1 MFIIKQATLLL
12 LNDNEEVFKRIP
24 PQKMTELYET
34 QELRAAFQ
42 IQGTIL
48 AQDYMK
54 DFEKAQYVAVS
65 IIDSQ
70 EYHVFALNSWK
81 LSNDHKITFSGI
93 DEPHYELDADGFI
106 QDRRFKMNDFSKV
119 IQPIFEGSRWT
130 IRSIPQDQIPVGTIN
145 FYFESRLAALKQVLE
160 QFDVDVAFS
169 YEISGNKIKNR
180 YVDFYTEQ
188 GRDTGK
194 RFAYG
199 SNALSIIKE
208 TATTD
213 LYTAI
218 VPRGDGL
225 QKFDENGQATGGY
238 SRKINIKD
246 IEWKKSDGHPVDKP
260 KGQYYIEIP
269 ERTAV
274 FGLPNGH
281 PKVLIKDYDGI
292 KETDALI
299 RQAYLDLLDISRPKI
314 QFSTQIINL
323 GNASLG
329 DAVTIV
335 MPKYKIQYKT
345 RIFKLKIDL
354 LTNTRS
360 VAEFGDYVVKTAGQR
375 AYEAWLKSKRNQDNQ
390 DEINAGINDVID
402 TNKKEQDKWN
412 EGQENWNEVQNDW
425 NEQQNK
431 INETIKKKQDEI
443 AKDIEDTRK
452 EIGDYIKGQ
461 DQLGEIIFTGKD
473 MLPTRGNIYN
483 IIARSLING
492 QQGELIFNSNG
503 LGWYGADGTVKMGI
517 TNDGRVIADSIR
529 SNLIEGLTIKGGT
542 IDGGRIVGAQ
552 FESVSNNQFMV
563 ANNSALV
570 FGQGNDKSN
579 PFTMINGYGIDY
591 YDNVGGSGGST
602 NAQKGSLIASI
613 NQLIGQNLNGHVLGN
628 SIGIMAAAD
637 HIFSL
642 GATERTGMGSGR
654 FNAFITISGGGGALS
669 AGRSNTGYD
678 NRGVYIEDATNFYLE
693 DHRNHNAYLIASAYD
708 TGLVL
713 NKKYVIMDDLGD

>member
-12 LNDNEEVFKRIP
+12 LNNNEEVFKRIP
-24 PQKMTELYET
+24 PQKMIELYET

-169 YEISGNKIKNR
+169 YEISGNKITNR

-246 IEWKKSDGHPVDKP
+246 IEWKKLDGHPVDKP

-314 QFSTQIINL
+314 QFSTQITNL

-402 TNKKEQDKWN
+402 NNKE
-412 EGQENWNEVQNDW
+412 
-425 NEQQNK
+425 EQQLWNQQQEDVNK
-431 INETIKKKQDEI
+431 QI
-443 AKDIEDTRK
+443 AAWKDKISKDVEDARK

-483 IIARSLING
+483 IVARSLING

-503 LGWYGADGTVKMGI
+503 LGWYGADGKVKMGI
-517 TNDGRVIADSIR
+517 TNDGRVIADEIYGNKIETLTINTAYLNGGLINGVKFKSVSGDRYMTIDSGQMLFGRGQEGDTPLMNLSGYGMNFYDAVGGFDQLGNEVGKKGDMIGGFRLVRGRNYITRQLGSSITLAAAP
-529 SNLIEGLTIKGGT
+529 NHLIGLGVTDATGDDIGTTTNYITISPGGEGLTESPSSNYGGYGNAGVYLESGT
-542 IDGGRIVGAQ
+542 ELYIMNSRNQEAYHIG
-552 FESVSNNQFMV
+552 SVS
-563 ANNSALV
+563 
-570 FGQGNDKSN
+570 
-579 PFTMINGYGIDY
+579 
-591 YDNVGGSGGST
+591 DNHLTLDSKHV
-602 NAQKGSLIASI
+602 SLEEI
-613 NQLIGQNLNGHVLGN
+613 
-628 SIGIMAAAD
+628 
-637 HIFSL
+637 
-642 GATERTGMGSGR
+642 
-654 FNAFITISGGGGALS
+654 
-669 AGRSNTGYD
+669 
-678 NRGVYIEDATNFYLE
+678 
-693 DHRNHNAYLIASAYD
+693 
-708 TGLVL
+708 
-713 NKKYVIMDDLGD
+713 

>member
-12 LNDNEEVFKRIP
+12 LNDNEKVFKRIP

-119 IQPIFEGSRWT
+119 IQPIFEGSRWI

-145 FYFESRLAALKQVLE
+145 FYFESRLAALKEVLE

-218 VPRGDGL
+218 VPRGDGI

-269 ERTAV
+269 ERTAI

-292 KETDALI
+292 KETDDLI
-299 RQAYLDLLDISRPKI
+299 RQAYIDLLDISRPKI
-314 QFSTQIINL
+314 QFSTQITNL

-402 TNKKEQDKWN
+402 NNKE
-412 EGQENWNEVQNDW
+412 
-425 NEQQNK
+425 EQQLWNQQQEDVNK
-431 INETIKKKQDEI
+431 QI
-443 AKDIEDTRK
+443 AAWKDKISKDVEDARK

-483 IIARSLING
+483 IVARSLING

-503 LGWYGADGTVKMGI
+503 LGWYGADGKVKMGI
-517 TNDGRVIADSIR
+517 TNDGRVIADEIYGNKIETLTINTAYLNGGLINGVKFKSVSGDRYMTIDSGQMLFGRGQEGDTPLMNLSGYGMNFYDAVGGFDQLGNEVGKKGDMIGGFRLVRGRNYITRQLGSSITLAAAP
-529 SNLIEGLTIKGGT
+529 NHLIGLGVTDATGDGIGTTTNYITISPGGEGLTESPSSNYGGYGNAGVYLESGT
-542 IDGGRIVGAQ
+542 ELYIMNSRNQEAYHIG
-552 FESVSNNQFMV
+552 SVSDDHLTLDSKHV
-563 ANNSALV
+563 
-570 FGQGNDKSN
+570 
-579 PFTMINGYGIDY
+579 
-591 YDNVGGSGGST
+591 
-602 NAQKGSLIASI
+602 SLEEI
-613 NQLIGQNLNGHVLGN
+613 
-628 SIGIMAAAD
+628 
-637 HIFSL
+637 
-642 GATERTGMGSGR
+642 
-654 FNAFITISGGGGALS
+654 
-669 AGRSNTGYD
+669 
-678 NRGVYIEDATNFYLE
+678 
-693 DHRNHNAYLIASAYD
+693 
-708 TGLVL
+708 
-713 NKKYVIMDDLGD
+713 

>member
-1 MFIIKQATLLL
+1 MFIIKQTTLLL
-12 LNDNEEVFKRIP
+12 LNNNEEVFKRIP
-24 PQKMTELYET
+24 PQKMIELYET

-169 YEISGNKIKNR
+169 YEISGNKITNR

-269 ERTAV
+269 ERTAI

-402 TNKKEQDKWN
+402 NNKE
-412 EGQENWNEVQNDW
+412 
-425 NEQQNK
+425 EQQLWNQQQEDVNK
-431 INETIKKKQDEI
+431 QI
-443 AKDIEDTRK
+443 AAWKDKISKDVEDARK

-517 TNDGRVIADSIR
+517 TNDGRVIADEIYGNKIETLTINTAYLNGGLINGVKFKSVSGDRYMTIDSGQMLFGRGQEGDTPLMNLSGYGMNFYDAVGGFDQLGNEVGKKGDMIGGFRLVRGRNYITRQLGSSITLAAAP
-529 SNLIEGLTIKGGT
+529 NHLIGLGVTDATGDDIGTTTNYITISPGGEGLTESPSSNYGGYGNAGVYLESGT
-542 IDGGRIVGAQ
+542 ELYIMNSRNQEAYHIG
-552 FESVSNNQFMV
+552 SVS
-563 ANNSALV
+563 
-570 FGQGNDKSN
+570 
-579 PFTMINGYGIDY
+579 
-591 YDNVGGSGGST
+591 DNHLTLDSKHV
-602 NAQKGSLIASI
+602 SLEEI
-613 NQLIGQNLNGHVLGN
+613 
-628 SIGIMAAAD
+628 
-637 HIFSL
+637 
-642 GATERTGMGSGR
+642 
-654 FNAFITISGGGGALS
+654 
-669 AGRSNTGYD
+669 
-678 NRGVYIEDATNFYLE
+678 
-693 DHRNHNAYLIASAYD
+693 
-708 TGLVL
+708 
-713 NKKYVIMDDLGD
+713 

>member
-12 LNDNEEVFKRIP
+12 LNNNEEVFKRIP
-24 PQKMTELYET
+24 PQKMIELYET

-93 DEPHYELDADGFI
+93 DEPHYELDADSFI
-106 QDRRFKMNDFSKV
+106 QDRRFVMNDFSKV

-145 FYFESRLAALKQVLE
+145 FYFESRLAALKEVLE

-169 YEISGNKIKNR
+169 YEISGNKITNR

-218 VPRGDGL
+218 VPRGDGI
-225 QKFDENGQATGGY
+225 QKLDENGQATGGY

-269 ERTAV
+269 ERTAI

-292 KETDALI
+292 KETDDLI
-299 RQAYLDLLDISRPKI
+299 RQAYIDLLDISRPKI
-314 QFSTQIINL
+314 QFSTQITNL

-402 TNKKEQDKWN
+402 NNKE
-412 EGQENWNEVQNDW
+412 
-425 NEQQNK
+425 EQQLWNQQQEDVNK
-431 INETIKKKQDEI
+431 QI
-443 AKDIEDTRK
+443 AAWKDKISKDVEDARK

-483 IIARSLING
+483 IVARSLING

-503 LGWYGADGTVKMGI
+503 LGWYGADGKVKMGI
-517 TNDGRVIADSIR
+517 TNDGRVIADEIYGNKIETLTINTAYLNGGLINGVKFKSVSGDRYMTIDSGQMLFGRGQEGDTPLMNLSGYGMNFYDAVGGFDQLGNEVGKKGDMIGGFRLVRGRNYITRQLGSSITLAAAP
-529 SNLIEGLTIKGGT
+529 NHLIGLGVTDATGDGIGTTTNYITISPGGEGLTESPSSNYGGYGNAGVYLESGT
-542 IDGGRIVGAQ
+542 ELYIMNSRNQEAYHIG
-552 FESVSNNQFMV
+552 SVSDDHLTLDSKHV
-563 ANNSALV
+563 
-570 FGQGNDKSN
+570 
-579 PFTMINGYGIDY
+579 
-591 YDNVGGSGGST
+591 
-602 NAQKGSLIASI
+602 SLEEI
-613 NQLIGQNLNGHVLGN
+613 
-628 SIGIMAAAD
+628 
-637 HIFSL
+637 
-642 GATERTGMGSGR
+642 
-654 FNAFITISGGGGALS
+654 
-669 AGRSNTGYD
+669 
-678 NRGVYIEDATNFYLE
+678 
-693 DHRNHNAYLIASAYD
+693 
-708 TGLVL
+708 
-713 NKKYVIMDDLGD
+713 

>member
-12 LNDNEEVFKRIP
+12 LNNNEEVFKRIP

-119 IQPIFEGSRWT
+119 IQPIFEGSRWI

-145 FYFESRLAALKQVLE
+145 FYFESRLAALKEVLE

-169 YEISGNKIKNR
+169 YEISGNKITNR

-269 ERTAV
+269 ERTAI

-292 KETDALI
+292 KETDDLI

-314 QFSTQIINL
+314 QFSTQITNL

-402 TNKKEQDKWN
+402 NNKE
-412 EGQENWNEVQNDW
+412 
-425 NEQQNK
+425 EQQLWNQQQEDVNK
-431 INETIKKKQDEI
+431 QI
-443 AKDIEDTRK
+443 AAWKDKISKDVEDARK

-483 IIARSLING
+483 IVARSLING

-503 LGWYGADGTVKMGI
+503 LGWYGADGKVKMGI
-517 TNDGRVIADSIR
+517 TNDGRVIADEIYGNKIETLTINTAYLNGGLINGVKFKSVSGDRYMTIDSGQMLFGRGQEGDTPLMNLSGYGMNFYDAVGGFDQLGNEVGKKGDMIGGFRLVRGRNYITRQLGSSITLAAAP
-529 SNLIEGLTIKGGT
+529 NHLIGLGVTDATGDDIGTTTNYITISPGGEGLTESPSSNYGGYGNAGVYLESGT
-542 IDGGRIVGAQ
+542 ELYIMNSRNQEAYHIG
-552 FESVSNNQFMV
+552 SVSDDHLTLDSKHV
-563 ANNSALV
+563 
-570 FGQGNDKSN
+570 
-579 PFTMINGYGIDY
+579 
-591 YDNVGGSGGST
+591 
-602 NAQKGSLIASI
+602 SLEEI
-613 NQLIGQNLNGHVLGN
+613 
-628 SIGIMAAAD
+628 
-637 HIFSL
+637 
-642 GATERTGMGSGR
+642 
-654 FNAFITISGGGGALS
+654 
-669 AGRSNTGYD
+669 
-678 NRGVYIEDATNFYLE
+678 
-693 DHRNHNAYLIASAYD
+693 
-708 TGLVL
+708 
-713 NKKYVIMDDLGD
+713 

>member
-12 LNDNEEVFKRIP
+12 LNNNEEVFKRIP

-119 IQPIFEGSRWT
+119 IQPIFEGSRWI

-269 ERTAV
+269 ERTAI

-402 TNKKEQDKWN
+402 NNKE
-412 EGQENWNEVQNDW
+412 
-425 NEQQNK
+425 EQQLWNQQQEDVNK
-431 INETIKKKQDEI
+431 QI
-443 AKDIEDTRK
+443 AAWKDKISKDVEDARK

-483 IIARSLING
+483 IVARSLING

-503 LGWYGADGTVKMGI
+503 LGWYGADGKVKMGI
-517 TNDGRVIADSIR
+517 TNDGRVIADAIYGNKIETLTINTAYLNGGLINGVKFKSVSGDRYMTIDSGQMLFGRGQEGDTPLMNLSGYGMNFYDAVGGFDQLGNEVGKKGDMIGGFRLVRGRNYITRQLGSSITLAAAP
-529 SNLIEGLTIKGGT
+529 NHLIGLGVTDATGDDIGTTTNYITISPGGEGLTESPSSNYGGYGNAGVYLESGT
-542 IDGGRIVGAQ
+542 ELYIMNSRNQEAYHIG
-552 FESVSNNQFMV
+552 SVS
-563 ANNSALV
+563 
-570 FGQGNDKSN
+570 
-579 PFTMINGYGIDY
+579 
-591 YDNVGGSGGST
+591 DNHLTLDSKHV
-602 NAQKGSLIASI
+602 SLEEI
-613 NQLIGQNLNGHVLGN
+613 
-628 SIGIMAAAD
+628 
-637 HIFSL
+637 
-642 GATERTGMGSGR
+642 
-654 FNAFITISGGGGALS
+654 
-669 AGRSNTGYD
+669 
-678 NRGVYIEDATNFYLE
+678 
-693 DHRNHNAYLIASAYD
+693 
-708 TGLVL
+708 
-713 NKKYVIMDDLGD
+713 

>member
-199 SNALSIIKE
+199 SNVLSIIKE

-269 ERTAV
+269 ERTAL

-402 TNKKEQDKWN
+402 NNKE
-412 EGQENWNEVQNDW
+412 
-425 NEQQNK
+425 EQQLWNQQQEDVNK
-431 INETIKKKQDEI
+431 QI
-443 AKDIEDTRK
+443 AAWKDKISKDVEDARK

-483 IIARSLING
+483 IVARSLING

-503 LGWYGADGTVKMGI
+503 LGWYGADGKVKMGI
-517 TNDGRVIADSIR
+517 TNDGRVIADEIYGNKIETLTINTAYLNGGLINGVKFKSVSGDRYMTIDSGQMLFGRGQEGDTPLMNLSGYGMNFYDAVGGFDQLGNEVGKKGDMIGGFRLVRGRNYITRQLGSSITLAAAP
-529 SNLIEGLTIKGGT
+529 NHLIGLGVTDATGDGIGTTTNYITISPGGEGLTESPSSNYGGYGNAGVYLESGT
-542 IDGGRIVGAQ
+542 ELYIMNSRNQEAYHIG
-552 FESVSNNQFMV
+552 SVSDDHLTLDSKHV
-563 ANNSALV
+563 
-570 FGQGNDKSN
+570 
-579 PFTMINGYGIDY
+579 
-591 YDNVGGSGGST
+591 
-602 NAQKGSLIASI
+602 SLEEI
-613 NQLIGQNLNGHVLGN
+613 
-628 SIGIMAAAD
+628 
-637 HIFSL
+637 
-642 GATERTGMGSGR
+642 
-654 FNAFITISGGGGALS
+654 
-669 AGRSNTGYD
+669 
-678 NRGVYIEDATNFYLE
+678 
-693 DHRNHNAYLIASAYD
+693 
-708 TGLVL
+708 
-713 NKKYVIMDDLGD
+713 

>member
-81 LSNDHKITFSGI
+81 LSNDHKITFSGV

-314 QFSTQIINL
+314 QFSTQITNL

-402 TNKKEQDKWN
+402 NNKE
-412 EGQENWNEVQNDW
+412 
-425 NEQQNK
+425 EQQLWNQQQEDVNK
-431 INETIKKKQDEI
+431 QI
-443 AKDIEDTRK
+443 AAWKDKISKDVEDARK

-483 IIARSLING
+483 IVARSLING

-503 LGWYGADGTVKMGI
+503 LGWYGADGKVKMGI
-517 TNDGRVIADSIR
+517 TNDGRVIADEIYGNKIETLTINTAYLNGGLINGVKFKSVSGDRYMTIDSGQMLFGRGQEGDTPLMNLSGYGMNFYDDVGGFDQLGNEVGKKGDMIGGFRLVRGRNYITRQLGSSITLAAAP
-529 SNLIEGLTIKGGT
+529 NHLIGLGVTDATGDDIGTTTNYITISPGGEGLTESPSSNYGGYGNAGVYLESGT
-542 IDGGRIVGAQ
+542 ELYIMNSRNQEAYHIG
-552 FESVSNNQFMV
+552 SVS
-563 ANNSALV
+563 
-570 FGQGNDKSN
+570 
-579 PFTMINGYGIDY
+579 
-591 YDNVGGSGGST
+591 DNHLTLDSKHV
-602 NAQKGSLIASI
+602 SLEEI
-613 NQLIGQNLNGHVLGN
+613 
-628 SIGIMAAAD
+628 
-637 HIFSL
+637 
-642 GATERTGMGSGR
+642 
-654 FNAFITISGGGGALS
+654 
-669 AGRSNTGYD
+669 
-678 NRGVYIEDATNFYLE
+678 
-693 DHRNHNAYLIASAYD
+693 
-708 TGLVL
+708 
-713 NKKYVIMDDLGD
+713 

>member
-12 LNDNEEVFKRIP
+12 LNNNEEVFKRIP

-119 IQPIFEGSRWT
+119 IQPIFEGSRWI

-169 YEISGNKIKNR
+169 YEISGNKITNR
-180 YVDFYTEQ
+180 YVDFYAEQ

-269 ERTAV
+269 ERTAI

-292 KETDALI
+292 KETDDLI

-402 TNKKEQDKWN
+402 NNKE
-412 EGQENWNEVQNDW
+412 
-425 NEQQNK
+425 EQQLWNQQQEDVNK
-431 INETIKKKQDEI
+431 QI
-443 AKDIEDTRK
+443 AAWKDKISKDVEDARK

-483 IIARSLING
+483 IVARSLING

-503 LGWYGADGTVKMGI
+503 LGWYGADGKVKMGI
-517 TNDGRVIADSIR
+517 TNDGRVIADEIYGNKIETLTINTAYLNGGLINGVKFKSVSGDRYMTIDSGQMLFGRGQEGDTPLMNLSGYGMNFYDAVGGFDQLGNEVGKKGDMIGGFRLVRGRNYITRQLGSSITLAAAP
-529 SNLIEGLTIKGGT
+529 NHLIGLGVTDATGDGIGTTTNYITISPGGEGLTESPSSNYGGYGNAGVYLESGT
-542 IDGGRIVGAQ
+542 ELYIMNSRNQEAYHIG
-552 FESVSNNQFMV
+552 SVSNDHLTLDSKHV
-563 ANNSALV
+563 
-570 FGQGNDKSN
+570 
-579 PFTMINGYGIDY
+579 
-591 YDNVGGSGGST
+591 
-602 NAQKGSLIASI
+602 SLEEI
-613 NQLIGQNLNGHVLGN
+613 
-628 SIGIMAAAD
+628 
-637 HIFSL
+637 
-642 GATERTGMGSGR
+642 
-654 FNAFITISGGGGALS
+654 
-669 AGRSNTGYD
+669 
-678 NRGVYIEDATNFYLE
+678 
-693 DHRNHNAYLIASAYD
+693 
-708 TGLVL
+708 
-713 NKKYVIMDDLGD
+713 

>member
-12 LNDNEEVFKRIP
+12 LNNNEEVFKRIP

-106 QDRRFKMNDFSKV
+106 QDRRFVMNDFSKV

-169 YEISGNKIKNR
+169 YEISGNKITNR

-269 ERTAV
+269 ERTAI

-402 TNKKEQDKWN
+402 NNKE
-412 EGQENWNEVQNDW
+412 
-425 NEQQNK
+425 EQQLWNQQQEDVNK
-431 INETIKKKQDEI
+431 QI
-443 AKDIEDTRK
+443 AAWKDKISKDVEDARK

-483 IIARSLING
+483 IVARSLING

-503 LGWYGADGTVKMGI
+503 LGWYGADGKVKMGI
-517 TNDGRVIADSIR
+517 TNDGRVIADAIYGNKIETLTINTAYLNGGLINGVKFKSVSGDRYMTIDSGQMLFGRGQEGDTPLMNLSGYGMNFYDAVGGFDQLGNEVGKKGDMIGGFRLVRGRNYITRQLGSSITLAAAP
-529 SNLIEGLTIKGGT
+529 NHLIGLGVTDATGDDIGTTTNYITISPGGEGLTESPSSNYGGYGNAGVYLESGT
-542 IDGGRIVGAQ
+542 ELYIMNSRNQEAYHIG
-552 FESVSNNQFMV
+552 SVS
-563 ANNSALV
+563 
-570 FGQGNDKSN
+570 
-579 PFTMINGYGIDY
+579 
-591 YDNVGGSGGST
+591 DNHLTLDSKHV
-602 NAQKGSLIASI
+602 SLEEI
-613 NQLIGQNLNGHVLGN
+613 
-628 SIGIMAAAD
+628 
-637 HIFSL
+637 
-642 GATERTGMGSGR
+642 
-654 FNAFITISGGGGALS
+654 
-669 AGRSNTGYD
+669 
-678 NRGVYIEDATNFYLE
+678 
-693 DHRNHNAYLIASAYD
+693 
-708 TGLVL
+708 
-713 NKKYVIMDDLGD
+713 

>member
-12 LNDNEEVFKRIP
+12 LNNNEEVFKRIP
-24 PQKMTELYET
+24 PQKMIELYET

-48 AQDYMK
+48 AQDYMR
-54 DFEKAQYVAVS
+54 DFEQAQYVAVS
-65 IIDSQ
+65 IINSQ

-119 IQPIFEGSRWT
+119 IQPIFEGSRWI

-145 FYFESRLAALKQVLE
+145 FYFESRLAALKEVLE

-169 YEISGNKIKNR
+169 YQISGNKITNR

-269 ERTAV
+269 ERTAI

-292 KETDALI
+292 KETDDLI

-402 TNKKEQDKWN
+402 NNKE
-412 EGQENWNEVQNDW
+412 
-425 NEQQNK
+425 EQQLWNQQQEDVNK
-431 INETIKKKQDEI
+431 QI
-443 AKDIEDTRK
+443 AAWKDKISKDVEDARK

-483 IIARSLING
+483 IVARSLING

-503 LGWYGADGTVKMGI
+503 LGWYGADGKVKMGI
-517 TNDGRVIADSIR
+517 TNDGRVIADEIYGNKIETLTINTAYLNGGLINGVKFKSVSGDRYMTIDSGQMLFGRGQEGDTPLMNLSGYGMNFYDAVGGFDQLGNEVGKKGDMIGGFRLVRGRNYITRQLGSSITLAAAP
-529 SNLIEGLTIKGGT
+529 NHLIGLGVTDATGDDIGTTTNYITISPGGEGLTESPSSNYGGYGNAGVYLESGT
-542 IDGGRIVGAQ
+542 EFYIMNSRNQEAYHIG
-552 FESVSNNQFMV
+552 SVSNDHLTLDSKHV
-563 ANNSALV
+563 
-570 FGQGNDKSN
+570 
-579 PFTMINGYGIDY
+579 
-591 YDNVGGSGGST
+591 
-602 NAQKGSLIASI
+602 SLEEI
-613 NQLIGQNLNGHVLGN
+613 
-628 SIGIMAAAD
+628 
-637 HIFSL
+637 
-642 GATERTGMGSGR
+642 
-654 FNAFITISGGGGALS
+654 
-669 AGRSNTGYD
+669 
-678 NRGVYIEDATNFYLE
+678 
-693 DHRNHNAYLIASAYD
+693 
-708 TGLVL
+708 
-713 NKKYVIMDDLGD
+713 

>member
-106 QDRRFKMNDFSKV
+106 QDRRFVMNDFSKV

-145 FYFESRLAALKQVLE
+145 FYFESRLAALKEVLE

-299 RQAYLDLLDISRPKI
+299 RQAYIDLLDISRPKI
-314 QFSTQIINL
+314 EFSTQITNL

-402 TNKKEQDKWN
+402 NNKE
-412 EGQENWNEVQNDW
+412 
-425 NEQQNK
+425 EQQLWNQQQEDINK
-431 INETIKKKQDEI
+431 QIETW
-443 AKDIEDTRK
+443 KDKISKDVEDARK

-483 IIARSLING
+483 IVARSLING

-503 LGWYGADGTVKMGI
+503 LGWYGADGKVKMGI
-517 TNDGRVIADSIR
+517 TNDGRVIADAIYG
-529 SNLIEGLTIKGGT
+529 NKIETLTINTAYLNGGLINGVKFKSVSGGRYMT
-542 IDGGRIVGAQ
+542 IDSGQMLFGR
-552 FESVSNNQFMV
+552 
-563 ANNSALV
+563 
-570 FGQGNDKSN
+570 GQEGNTPLMNLS
-579 PFTMINGYGIDY
+579 GYGLNF
-591 YDNVGGSGGST
+591 YDDIGGFDQLGGAVGKQGELMGGFRLVRGRNYIYRQLGS
-602 NAQKGSLIASI
+602 SI
-613 NQLIGQNLNGHVLGN
+613 TFAAAPNHLIGLG
-628 SIGIMAAAD
+628 ITD
-637 HIFSL
+637 
-642 GATERTGMGSGR
+642 ATNDEISTTT
-654 FNAFITISGGGGALS
+654 NFITISPGGDELS
-669 AGRSNTGYD
+669 ENPGYYSLGYGQA
-678 NRGVYIEDATNFYLE
+678 GVYLE
-693 DHRNHNAYLIASAYD
+693 SGTELYIMNNHNQQALHVGSVSND
-708 TGLVL
+708 HLTL
-713 NKKYVIMDDLGD
+713 NSKYVSLEEM

>member
-145 FYFESRLAALKQVLE
+145 FYFESRLAALKEVLE

-169 YEISGNKIKNR
+169 YEISGNKITNR

-218 VPRGDGL
+218 VPRGDGI
-225 QKFDENGQATGGY
+225 QKLDENGQATGGY

-269 ERTAV
+269 ERTAI

-292 KETDALI
+292 KETDDLI
-299 RQAYLDLLDISRPKI
+299 RQAYIDLLDISRPKI
-314 QFSTQIINL
+314 QFSTQITNL

-402 TNKKEQDKWN
+402 NNKE
-412 EGQENWNEVQNDW
+412 
-425 NEQQNK
+425 EQQLWNQQQEDVNK
-431 INETIKKKQDEI
+431 QI
-443 AKDIEDTRK
+443 AAWKDKISKDVEDARK

-483 IIARSLING
+483 IVARSLING

-503 LGWYGADGTVKMGI
+503 LGWYGADGKVKMGI
-517 TNDGRVIADSIR
+517 TNDGRVIADEIYGNKIETLTINTAYLNGGLINGVKFKSVSGDRYMTIDSGQMLFGRGQEGDTPLMNLSGYGMNFYDAVGGFDQLGNEVGKKGDMIGGFRLVRGRNYITRQLGSSITLAAAP
-529 SNLIEGLTIKGGT
+529 NHLIGLGVTDATGDGIGTTTNYITISPGGEGLTESPSSNYGGYGNAGVYLESGT
-542 IDGGRIVGAQ
+542 ELYIMNSRNQEAYHIG
-552 FESVSNNQFMV
+552 SVSDDHLTLDSKHV
-563 ANNSALV
+563 
-570 FGQGNDKSN
+570 
-579 PFTMINGYGIDY
+579 
-591 YDNVGGSGGST
+591 
-602 NAQKGSLIASI
+602 SLEEI
-613 NQLIGQNLNGHVLGN
+613 
-628 SIGIMAAAD
+628 
-637 HIFSL
+637 
-642 GATERTGMGSGR
+642 
-654 FNAFITISGGGGALS
+654 
-669 AGRSNTGYD
+669 
-678 NRGVYIEDATNFYLE
+678 
-693 DHRNHNAYLIASAYD
+693 
-708 TGLVL
+708 
-713 NKKYVIMDDLGD
+713 

>member
-48 AQDYMK
+48 AQDFMK

-106 QDRRFKMNDFSKV
+106 QDRRFVMNDFSKV

-145 FYFESRLAALKQVLE
+145 FYFESRLAALKEVLE

-169 YEISGNKIKNR
+169 YEISGNKITNR

-218 VPRGDGL
+218 VPRGDGI
-225 QKFDENGQATGGY
+225 QKLDENGQATGGY

-269 ERTAV
+269 ERTAI
-274 FGLPNGH
+274 FGLPNSH

-292 KETDALI
+292 KETDDLI
-299 RQAYLDLLDISRPKI
+299 RQAYIDLLDISRPKI
-314 QFSTQIINL
+314 QFSTQITNL

-402 TNKKEQDKWN
+402 NNKE
-412 EGQENWNEVQNDW
+412 
-425 NEQQNK
+425 EQQLWNQQQEDVNK
-431 INETIKKKQDEI
+431 QI
-443 AKDIEDTRK
+443 AAWKDKISKDVEDARK

-483 IIARSLING
+483 IVARSLING

-503 LGWYGADGTVKMGI
+503 LGWYGADGKVKMGI
-517 TNDGRVIADSIR
+517 TNDGRVIADEIYGNKIETLTINTAYLNGGLINGVKFKSVSGDRYMTIDSGQMLFGRGQEGDTPLMNLSGYGMNFYDAVGGFDQLGNEVGKKGDMIGGFRLVRGRNYITRQLGSSITLAAAP
-529 SNLIEGLTIKGGT
+529 NHLIGLGVTDATGDDIGTTTNYITISPGGEGLTESPSSNYGGYGNAGVYLESGT
-542 IDGGRIVGAQ
+542 ELYIMNSRNQEAYHIG
-552 FESVSNNQFMV
+552 SVS
-563 ANNSALV
+563 
-570 FGQGNDKSN
+570 
-579 PFTMINGYGIDY
+579 
-591 YDNVGGSGGST
+591 DNHLTLDSKHV
-602 NAQKGSLIASI
+602 SLEEI
-613 NQLIGQNLNGHVLGN
+613 
-628 SIGIMAAAD
+628 
-637 HIFSL
+637 
-642 GATERTGMGSGR
+642 
-654 FNAFITISGGGGALS
+654 
-669 AGRSNTGYD
+669 
-678 NRGVYIEDATNFYLE
+678 
-693 DHRNHNAYLIASAYD
+693 
-708 TGLVL
+708 
-713 NKKYVIMDDLGD
+713 

>member
-12 LNDNEEVFKRIP
+12 LNNNEEVFKRIP
-24 PQKMTELYET
+24 PQKMIELYET

-246 IEWKKSDGHPVDKP
+246 IEWKKLDGHPVDKP

-314 QFSTQIINL
+314 QFSTQITNL

-402 TNKKEQDKWN
+402 NNKE
-412 EGQENWNEVQNDW
+412 
-425 NEQQNK
+425 EQQLWNQQQEDVNK
-431 INETIKKKQDEI
+431 QI
-443 AKDIEDTRK
+443 AAWKDKISKDVEDARK

-483 IIARSLING
+483 IVARSLING

-503 LGWYGADGTVKMGI
+503 LGWYGADGKVKMGI
-517 TNDGRVIADSIR
+517 TNDGRVIADEIYGNKIETLTINTAYLNGGLINGVKFKSVSGDRYMTIDSGQMLFGRGQEGDTPLMNLSGYGMNFYDAVGGFDQLGNEVGKKGDMIGGFRLVRGRNYITRQLGSSITLAAAP
-529 SNLIEGLTIKGGT
+529 NHLIGLGVTDATGDDIGTTTNYITISPGGEGLTESPSSNYGGYGNAGVYLESGT
-542 IDGGRIVGAQ
+542 ELYIMNSRNQEAYHIG
-552 FESVSNNQFMV
+552 SVS
-563 ANNSALV
+563 
-570 FGQGNDKSN
+570 
-579 PFTMINGYGIDY
+579 
-591 YDNVGGSGGST
+591 DNHLTLDSKHV
-602 NAQKGSLIASI
+602 SLEEI
-613 NQLIGQNLNGHVLGN
+613 
-628 SIGIMAAAD
+628 
-637 HIFSL
+637 
-642 GATERTGMGSGR
+642 
-654 FNAFITISGGGGALS
+654 
-669 AGRSNTGYD
+669 
-678 NRGVYIEDATNFYLE
+678 
-693 DHRNHNAYLIASAYD
+693 
-708 TGLVL
+708 
-713 NKKYVIMDDLGD
+713 

>member
-12 LNDNEEVFKRIP
+12 LNNNEEVFKRIP

-93 DEPHYELDADGFI
+93 DEPHYELDADSFI
-106 QDRRFKMNDFSKV
+106 QDRRFVMNDFSKV

-145 FYFESRLAALKQVLE
+145 FYFESRLAALKEVLE

-169 YEISGNKIKNR
+169 YEISGNKITNR

-218 VPRGDGL
+218 VPRGDGI
-225 QKFDENGQATGGY
+225 QKLDENGQATGGY

-269 ERTAV
+269 ERTAI

-292 KETDALI
+292 KETDDLI
-299 RQAYLDLLDISRPKI
+299 RQAYIDLLDISRPKI
-314 QFSTQIINL
+314 QFSTQITNL

-402 TNKKEQDKWN
+402 NNKE
-412 EGQENWNEVQNDW
+412 
-425 NEQQNK
+425 EQQLWNQQQEDVNK
-431 INETIKKKQDEI
+431 QI
-443 AKDIEDTRK
+443 AAWKDKISKDVEDARK

-483 IIARSLING
+483 IVARSLING

-503 LGWYGADGTVKMGI
+503 LGWYGADGKVKMGI
-517 TNDGRVIADSIR
+517 TNDGRVIADEIYGNKIETLTINTAYLNGGLINGVKFKSVSGDRYMTIDSGQMLFGRGQEGDTPLMNLSGYGMNFYDAVGGFDQLGNEVGKKGDMIGGFRLVRGRNYITRQLGSSITLAAAP
-529 SNLIEGLTIKGGT
+529 NHLIGLGVTDATGDGIGTTTNYITISPGGEGLTESPSSNYGGYGNAGVYLESGT
-542 IDGGRIVGAQ
+542 ELYIMNSRNQEAYHIG
-552 FESVSNNQFMV
+552 SVSDDHLTLDSKHV
-563 ANNSALV
+563 
-570 FGQGNDKSN
+570 
-579 PFTMINGYGIDY
+579 
-591 YDNVGGSGGST
+591 
-602 NAQKGSLIASI
+602 SLEEI
-613 NQLIGQNLNGHVLGN
+613 
-628 SIGIMAAAD
+628 
-637 HIFSL
+637 
-642 GATERTGMGSGR
+642 
-654 FNAFITISGGGGALS
+654 
-669 AGRSNTGYD
+669 
-678 NRGVYIEDATNFYLE
+678 
-693 DHRNHNAYLIASAYD
+693 
-708 TGLVL
+708 
-713 NKKYVIMDDLGD
+713 

>member
-1 MFIIKQATLLL
+1 MFIIKQTTLLL
-12 LNDNEEVFKRIP
+12 LNNNEEVFKRIP
-24 PQKMTELYET
+24 PQKMIELYET

-246 IEWKKSDGHPVDKP
+246 IEWKKLDGHPVDKP

-314 QFSTQIINL
+314 QFSTQITNL

-402 TNKKEQDKWN
+402 NNKE
-412 EGQENWNEVQNDW
+412 
-425 NEQQNK
+425 EQQLWNQQQEDVNK
-431 INETIKKKQDEI
+431 QI
-443 AKDIEDTRK
+443 AAWKDKISKDVEDARK

-483 IIARSLING
+483 IVARSLING

-503 LGWYGADGTVKMGI
+503 LGWYGADGKVKMGI
-517 TNDGRVIADSIR
+517 TNDGRVIADEIYGNKIETLTINTAYLNGGLINGVKFKSVSGDRYMTIDSGKMLFGRGQEGDTPLMNLSGYGMNFYDAVGGFDQLGNEVGKKGDMIGGFRLVRGRNYITRQLGSSITLAAAP
-529 SNLIEGLTIKGGT
+529 NHLIGLGVTDATGDDIGTTTNYITISPGGEGLTESPSSNYGGYGNAGIYLESGT
-542 IDGGRIVGAQ
+542 ELYIMNSRNQEAYHIG
-552 FESVSNNQFMV
+552 SVS
-563 ANNSALV
+563 
-570 FGQGNDKSN
+570 
-579 PFTMINGYGIDY
+579 
-591 YDNVGGSGGST
+591 DNHLTLDSKHV
-602 NAQKGSLIASI
+602 SLEEI
-613 NQLIGQNLNGHVLGN
+613 
-628 SIGIMAAAD
+628 
-637 HIFSL
+637 
-642 GATERTGMGSGR
+642 
-654 FNAFITISGGGGALS
+654 
-669 AGRSNTGYD
+669 
-678 NRGVYIEDATNFYLE
+678 
-693 DHRNHNAYLIASAYD
+693 
-708 TGLVL
+708 
-713 NKKYVIMDDLGD
+713 

>member
-12 LNDNEEVFKRIP
+12 LNNNEEVFKRIP

-169 YEISGNKIKNR
+169 YEISGNKITNR

-269 ERTAV
+269 ERTAI

-402 TNKKEQDKWN
+402 NNKE
-412 EGQENWNEVQNDW
+412 
-425 NEQQNK
+425 EQQLWNQQQEDVNK
-431 INETIKKKQDEI
+431 QI
-443 AKDIEDTRK
+443 AAWKDKISKDVEDARK

-483 IIARSLING
+483 IVARSLING

-503 LGWYGADGTVKMGI
+503 LGWYGADGKVKMGI
-517 TNDGRVIADSIR
+517 TNDGRVIADAIYGNKIETLTINTAYLNGGLINGVKFKSVSGDRYMTIDSGQMLFGRGQEGDTPLMNLSGYGMNFYDAVGGFDQLGNEVGKKGDMIGGFRLVRGRNYITRQLGSSITLAAAP
-529 SNLIEGLTIKGGT
+529 NHLIGLGVTDATGDDIGTTTNYITISPGGEGLTESPSSNYGGYGNAGVYLESGT
-542 IDGGRIVGAQ
+542 ELYIMNSRNQEAYHIG
-552 FESVSNNQFMV
+552 SVS
-563 ANNSALV
+563 
-570 FGQGNDKSN
+570 
-579 PFTMINGYGIDY
+579 
-591 YDNVGGSGGST
+591 DNHLTLDSKHV
-602 NAQKGSLIASI
+602 SLEEI
-613 NQLIGQNLNGHVLGN
+613 
-628 SIGIMAAAD
+628 
-637 HIFSL
+637 
-642 GATERTGMGSGR
+642 
-654 FNAFITISGGGGALS
+654 
-669 AGRSNTGYD
+669 
-678 NRGVYIEDATNFYLE
+678 
-693 DHRNHNAYLIASAYD
+693 
-708 TGLVL
+708 
-713 NKKYVIMDDLGD
+713 

>member
-12 LNDNEEVFKRIP
+12 LNNNEEVFKRIP
-24 PQKMTELYET
+24 PQKMIELYET

-81 LSNDHKITFSGI
+81 LSNDHKITFSGV

-246 IEWKKSDGHPVDKP
+246 IEWKKLDGHPVDKP

-314 QFSTQIINL
+314 QFSTQITNL

-402 TNKKEQDKWN
+402 NNKE
-412 EGQENWNEVQNDW
+412 
-425 NEQQNK
+425 EQQLWNQQQEDVNK
-431 INETIKKKQDEI
+431 QI
-443 AKDIEDTRK
+443 AAWKDKISKDVEDARK

-483 IIARSLING
+483 IVARSLING

-503 LGWYGADGTVKMGI
+503 LGWYGADGKVKMGI
-517 TNDGRVIADSIR
+517 TNDGRVIADEIYGNKIETLTINTAYLNGGLINGVKFKSVSGDRYMTIDSGQMLFGRGQEGDTPLMNLSGYGMNFYDAVGGFDQLGNEVGKKGDMIGGFRLVRGRNYITRQLGSSITLAAAP
-529 SNLIEGLTIKGGT
+529 NHLIGLGVTDATGDDIGTTTNYITISPGGEGLTESPSSNYGGYGNAGVYLESGT
-542 IDGGRIVGAQ
+542 ELYIMNSRNQEAYHIG
-552 FESVSNNQFMV
+552 SVS
-563 ANNSALV
+563 
-570 FGQGNDKSN
+570 
-579 PFTMINGYGIDY
+579 
-591 YDNVGGSGGST
+591 DNHLTLDSKHV
-602 NAQKGSLIASI
+602 SLEEI
-613 NQLIGQNLNGHVLGN
+613 
-628 SIGIMAAAD
+628 
-637 HIFSL
+637 
-642 GATERTGMGSGR
+642 
-654 FNAFITISGGGGALS
+654 
-669 AGRSNTGYD
+669 
-678 NRGVYIEDATNFYLE
+678 
-693 DHRNHNAYLIASAYD
+693 
-708 TGLVL
+708 
-713 NKKYVIMDDLGD
+713 